1 MDEDLEFANRLR
13 GRSGVSLQR
22 YVLGVMLTSVA
33 AEANRLLAKV
43 YSGRYQLYR
52 TDEVAGSSRKSGLEL
67 EVYDSHT
74 NARRSVTTL
83 SGGEKFLVALSLAIG
98 LSTVVQAQGS
108 GIRLEAMFIDE
119 GFGSLDREAV
129 ADALEVLQGIQ
140 RSSGVVGII
149 SHVEQLTET
158 IPTRIEITKGKQGST
173 CRVIC

>member
-1 MDEDLEFANRLR
+1 
-13 GRSGVSLQR
+13 
-22 YVLGVMLTSVA
+22 MLTSVA

-119 GFGSLDREAV
+119 GFGSLDRESIQ
-129 ADALEVLQGIQ
+129 DALDILHSI
-140 RSSGVVGII
+140 RHTAGVVGII
-149 SHVEQLTET
+149 SHVDALAET
-158 IPTRIEITKGKQGST
+158 IPAQLQITKGRRGSS
-173 CRVIC
+173 CRLTGV

>member
-1 MDEDLEFANRLR
+1 M
-13 GRSGVSLQR
+13 
-22 YVLGVMLTSVA
+22 
-33 AEANRLLAKV
+33 
-43 YSGRYQLYR
+43 
-52 TDEVAGSSRKSGLEL
+52 
-67 EVYDSHT
+67 YDSHT

-108 GIRLEAMFIDE
+108 GIRLEAMFSDE
-119 GFGSLDREAV
+119 GVGSLDREAV

-140 RSSGVVGII
+140 RSSGVGGII

-158 IPTRIEITKGKQGST
+158 IPTRIEITKGKQGSA